1 MISRSTSMTN
11 LQESHQL
18 RGAAAHIESIDSR
31 CAQPDVFTIDVED
44 WFHILE
50 VDGAS
55 DSAAFDALPSQ
66 VEANFESLL
75 DILAA
80 CNVRATCFALG
91 TVAERF
97 PRLLRDAAN
106 LGHDIASHGYGHQV
120 VYSITRTQFRED
132 IRKAKAVIE
141 DATGRPVKGYRAPG
155 FSITAKTPWAFDEIL
170 EAGYV
175 FDSSVFPARH
185 GHGGIPGACRSA
197 HVIRSTAGRLVEFP
211 ISIADTPF
219 GPQCCFGGGY
229 LRIFPLWFVQAMARR
244 VREDGRGVV
253 WYIHPREI
261 NPHHPRLQL
270 PLRRRFKAYVN
281 LRGTAGKIAT
291 ILQGGNFA
299 TFSELADAFPS

>member
-1 MISRSTSMTN
+1 M
-11 LQESHQL
+11 
-18 RGAAAHIESIDSR
+18 
-31 CAQPDVFTIDVED
+31 
-44 WFHILE
+44 
-50 VDGAS
+50 
-55 DSAAFDALPSQ
+55 
-66 VEANFESLL
+66 
-75 DILAA
+75 
-80 CNVRATCFALG
+80 
-91 TVAERF
+91 AERF

>member
-1 MISRSTSMTN
+1 MTN

-91 TVAERF
+91 TVAKRF

-120 VYSITRTQFRED
+120 VYSLARTQFRED

-141 DATGRPVKGYRAPG
+141 DATGRPVKGIARRDSPLLRKRPG
-155 FSITAKTPWAFDEIL
+155 LSMRSSKPVTYSIVLFSL
-170 EAGYV
+170 
-175 FDSSVFPARH
+175 
-185 GHGGIPGACRSA
+185 
-197 HVIRSTAGRLVEFP
+197 L
-211 ISIADTPF
+211 
-219 GPQCCFGGGY
+219 
-229 LRIFPLWFVQAMARR
+229 AMA
-244 VREDGRGVV
+244 
-253 WYIHPREI
+253 
-261 NPHHPRLQL
+261 
-270 PLRRRFKAYVN
+270 
-281 LRGTAGKIAT
+281 TA
-291 ILQGGNFA
+291 
-299 TFSELADAFPS
+299 AFRARAEALM